1 MVTRLYLCNGIKLY
15 IMKPVINI
23 CSDEELREAAEQ
35 WCKLVHNK
43 IKKDQVNAFMM
54 GAKIAIAN
62 NGWVPSF
69 KDEARQLTV
78 DRFTNLTDGLV
89 LPDTTPGKVVDYYQ
103 NLLDRKDYDNTTIKE
118 EVSNIEKNF
127 REEQIKEDTAFL
139 KEGFLEFKRRLNGL

>member
-1 MVTRLYLCNGIKLY
+1 
-15 IMKPVINI
+15 MKPVINI
-23 CSDEELREAAEQ
+23 CSDEELKEAAEQ

-89 LPDTTPGKVVDYYQ
+89 LPDITPGKVVDYYQ
-103 NLLDRKDYDNTTIKE
+103 NLLDRKDYENDTYRFTCSGTIDQE
-118 EVSNIEKNF
+118 YLHPYRSRENLRVEVG
-127 REEQIKEDTAFL
+127 DGA
-139 KEGFLEFKRRLNGL
+139 EGAYSRG

>member
-1 MVTRLYLCNGIKLY
+1 
-15 IMKPVINI
+15 MKPVINI
-23 CSDEELREAAEQ
+23 CSNEELRETAEE
-35 WCKLVHNK
+35 WCELVHNE
-43 IKKDQVNAFMM
+43 IKEDAVNAFMM
-54 GAKIAIAN
+54 GARLALAN

-89 LPDTTPGKVVDYYQ
+89 LPDITPGKVVDYYQ
-103 NLLDRKDYDNTTIKE
+103 NVLDRKDYENDTIK

-127 REEQIKEDTAFL
+127 KEEQL